1 MSDRKIRRV
10 CSRNVPWIFQSSH
23 IFAFPF
29 LLGYLAAVP
38 AVVIASRRNLACRD
52 QVSAAAGDFSSG
64 PLSDFDKILSCMALD
79 EFRSPYWTTKRTS
92 SGALAGG
99 DLLQTMPMS
108 SSQTRVGTRNAQ
120 EFPCDSVGAD
130 DLVVFDF

>member
-38 AVVIASRRNLACRD
+38 AVVIASRRIWHAEIKYQQQ
-52 QVSAAAGDFSSG
+52 QVISAVDH
-64 PLSDFDKILSCMALD
+64 C
-79 EFRSPYWTTKRTS
+79 
-92 SGALAGG
+92 
-99 DLLQTMPMS
+99 QTL
-108 SSQTRVGTRNAQ
+108 TRY
-120 EFPCDSVGAD
+120 FPAW
-130 DLVVFDF
+130 L